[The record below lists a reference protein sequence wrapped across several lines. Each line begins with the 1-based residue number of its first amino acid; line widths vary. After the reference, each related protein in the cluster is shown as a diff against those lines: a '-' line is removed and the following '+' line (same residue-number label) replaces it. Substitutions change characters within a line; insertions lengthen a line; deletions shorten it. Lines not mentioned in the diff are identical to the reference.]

1 MRHVNLK
8 QHKAAGFHEEFS
20 GLITK
25 GQVNCGSRSP
35 LQRKRL
41 FPILAARRA
50 LRLAGARKRQAAI
63 CSRGM
68 KRRRSRGRAQNG
80 KVIVVAGPDVFIKQV
95 RLTLPMVLCEN
106 RRAEHTQM
114 ERGRFI
120 IGTSDA
126 VEAEYS
132 RRDRLTDAP
141 YTLIMVDENGEV
153 YSVEGFKTAES
164 ARRSLGNTPADQVE
178 YVGPMSARELPLRR
192 KHDVDN
198 ATRFGERFTIEAA
211 AR

>member
-1 MRHVNLK
+1 
-8 QHKAAGFHEEFS
+8 
-20 GLITK
+20 
-25 GQVNCGSRSP
+25 
-35 LQRKRL
+35 
-41 FPILAARRA
+41 
-50 LRLAGARKRQAAI
+50 
-63 CSRGM
+63 
-68 KRRRSRGRAQNG
+68 
-80 KVIVVAGPDVFIKQV
+80 
-95 RLTLPMVLCEN
+95 MVLCEK

-114 ERGRFI
+114 EKGRFI

-164 ARRSLGNTPADQVE
+164 ARRSLGNTPAYQVE